1 MQGPGEC
8 TVTLSTVHGTA
19 YDRVV
24 QALNDYGS
32 KGKGNAWQCPAHPD
46 NNPSLSIGHR
56 KDRKGVVL
64 YCHVGCDPKDVVQ
77 ALGLTMQD
85 LFDEPMEKRERPQEV
100 AQYHYCD
107 ERGELLLTVKRYE
120 PGHNGERKT
129 FRQYDADGR
138 PKVSHVRKVLYRL
151 PEVLEAA
158 ERGELVYVVEG
169 EKDADNLAEQGV
181 TATCSIG
188 GAGKWRDE
196 YTASLK
202 GAEEVWIIADKDV
215 PGRKHAAQ
223 IAESLTRAQISFRV
237 FEAAKGKDVSDHLS
251 HNLGPESL
259 VPVELTPD
267 GRLATEGL
275 VPAQPGAPEAEVDE
289 PDDDQVEERTPEQE
303 LMDQLAELSTPDD
316 IWALPHMA
324 HIAQQAKA
332 SMVKREGLAMLTFNR
347 AAFLA
352 GSSIVGSINDRG
364 VFQLGSINALVGRSG
379 AGSNVSKRAA
389 SVLLPMPMEFYGPH
403 PNAFGSEGEAVSYD
417 WGATTVSPAT
427 GSALVGRMQYQ
438 AKHNVAEGDEPAKWK
453 TLPYFVPRVELAY
466 TEGATLLSSLKK
478 SSSATSTGA
487 ALEPLIL
494 DAFVGDTLRADVK
507 NQEERAAIPEG
518 SYALIVQAY
527 FQAELVGEALSRT
540 TGMAQRL
547 RMVSIA
553 QRSGAPEL
561 VNVGRV
567 LACGGSLS
575 DEDLARAEQMFPDRP
590 ASPGEMPGVVEFL
603 TRIPCTSE
611 PGRPR
616 RSMVMCE
623 RMKRELRVLME
634 AMSAGL
640 SQDEPLDTHVGLN
653 LYKTAA
659 QSALLR
665 RSYEINEDDWRIAKV
680 FAEHSRKTRELA
692 LAWAK
697 ENERKE
703 EAEDNTKV
711 ARRTRVTENT
721 RALTQGQ
728 VPPIVK
734 TVARKFRDRL
744 RKSGDLTQSQLRDS
758 LNPNDVAEWTAS
770 GGQDGKKGLRNAAL
784 AYGESE
790 AQGLFR
796 KAGQRYTVKP

>member
-1 MQGPGEC
+1 MN
-8 TVTLSTVHGTA
+8 STA
-19 YDRVV
+19 YERVMR
-24 QALNDYGS
+24 ALNDNGS
-32 KGKGNAWQCPAHPD
+32 AGRGNQWQCPAHPD
-46 NNPSLSIGHR
+46 GSPSLSVNTR
-56 KDRKGVVL
+56 KDNKGVLL
-64 YCHVGCDPKDVVQ
+64 YCHAGCDPQAIVQ
-77 ALGLTMQD
+77 TLGLTMQD
-85 LFDEPMEKRERPQEV
+85 LFDEPLEKRERPQVV
-100 AQYHYCD
+100 AEYPYCD
-107 ERGELLLTVKRYE
+107 ENGELLLTVKRYE
-120 PGHNGERKT
+120 PGFDGERKT
-129 FRQYDADGR
+129 FRQHRAGGSAGV
-138 PKVSHVRKVLYRL
+138 KGVRRVLYRL
-151 PEVLEAA
+151 PEVLAQASE
-158 ERGELVYVVEG
+158 GLPIIVVEG
-169 EKDADNLAEQGV
+169 EKDVDNLAAIGAV
-181 TATCSIG
+181 ATCNVG
-188 GAGKWRDE
+188 GAGKWVDQ
-196 YTASLK
+196 YTASLA
-202 GAEEVWIIADKDV
+202 GVSEVWIIADKDE

-223 IAESLTRAQISFRV
+223 VAASLTRANIPFRV
-237 FEAAKGKDVSDHLS
+237 FEAARGKDVSDHLAAG
-251 HNLGPESL
+251 LGPEDL
-259 VPVELTPD
+259 VPVQLEA
-267 GRLATEGL
+267 GSI
-275 VPAQPGAPEAEVDE
+275 PAQPGAPEAEE
-289 PDDDQVEERTPEQE
+289 YEQEDDQTEDRTAEQE

-316 IWALPHMA
+316 IWELPHMA
-324 HIAQQAKA
+324 HISQQAKA

-347 AAFLA
+347 AVFLA

-364 VFQLGSINALVGRSG
+364 VFQLGSVNALVGRSG

-389 SVLLPMPMEFYGPH
+389 SVLLPMPLEFYGPH
-403 PNAFGSEGEAVSYD
+403 PNAFASEDDANTYD

-438 AKHNVAEGDEPAKWK
+438 AKHNVAEGEEPAKWK

-478 SSSATSTGA
+478 SSSATSAGA

-518 SYALIVQAY
+518 SYSLIVQAY
-527 FQAELVGEALSRT
+527 FQAEVVGEALSRT

-561 VNVGRV
+561 VDVGRI
-567 LACGGSLS
+567 LAAGGTLG
-575 DEDLARAEQMFPDRP
+575 DDDLARAEKLFPSRP

-603 TRIPCTSE
+603 TRIPCTNE
-611 PGRPR
+611 AGRPR

-623 RMKRELRVLME
+623 RMRRELRVLME

-734 TVARKFRDRL
+734 AVAKKFRDRL
-744 RKSGDLTQSQLRDS
+744 RKDGELTASQLRDS
-758 LNPNDVAEWTAS
+758 LNPNDVGEWTAS
-770 GGQDGKKGLRNAAL
+770 GGQDGKKGLRDAAL
-784 AYGESE
+784 TYGESGDK
-790 AQGLFR
+790 GLFR
-796 KAGQRYTVKP
+796 KEGRRYTVKP

>member
-1 MQGPGEC
+1 
-8 TVTLSTVHGTA
+8 VTTTLTGTA
-19 YDRVV
+19 YERVI
-24 QALNDYGS
+24 QALNDHGS
-32 KGKGNAWQCPAHPD
+32 KGRGNAWQCVSHDDGA
-46 NNPSLSIGHR
+46 PSLSIGHR

-64 YCHVGCDPKDVVQ
+64 YCHAGCAPEDIVA

-85 LFDEPMEKRERPQEV
+85 LFDEPLEKRERPRVV
-100 AQYHYCD
+100 AEYPYCD
-107 ERGELLLTVKRYE
+107 ENGELLLTVKRYE
-120 PGHNGERKT
+120 PGFDGERKT
-129 FRQYDADGR
+129 FRQYRANGAAGVKGVQR
-138 PKVSHVRKVLYRL
+138 VLYRL
-151 PEVLEAA
+151 PEVLAQAA
-158 ERGELVYVVEG
+158 ARLPVIVVEG
-169 EKDADNLAEQGV
+169 EKDVENLRAINAV
-181 TATCSIG
+181 ATCNVG
-188 GAGKWRDE
+188 GAGKWTDE
-196 YTASLK
+196 YTASLA
-202 GAEEVWIIADKDV
+202 GVSEVWIIADKDE

-223 IAESLTRAQISFRV
+223 VAESLARAGIPFRV
-237 FEAAKGKDVSDHLS
+237 FEAARGKDVSDHLAAG
-251 HNLGPESL
+251 LGPQDL
-259 VPVELTPD
+259 VPVQLE
-267 GRLATEGL
+267 AAS
-275 VPAQPGAPEAEVDE
+275 VPSQPGAPEAEEYEQDDE
-289 PDDDQVEERTPEQE
+289 PAEDRTAEQE

-316 IWALPHMA
+316 IWELPHMA
-324 HIAQQAKA
+324 HIAQQARA

-352 GSSIVGSINDRG
+352 GSSVVGSINDRG

-389 SVLLPMPMEFYGPH
+389 SVLLPMPLEFYGPH
-403 PNAFGSEGEAVSYD
+403 PNAFASEGDAEMYD

-438 AKHNVAEGDEPAKWK
+438 AKHNVAEGEEPPKWK

-478 SSSATSTGA
+478 SSSATSAGA

-518 SYALIVQAY
+518 SYSLIVQAY

-561 VNVGRV
+561 VDVGRV
-567 LACGGSLS
+567 LACGGTLS
-575 DEDLARAEQMFPDRP
+575 DEDLARAEQMFPSRP

-665 RSYEINEDDWRIAKV
+665 RSYEIDEDDWRIAKV

-721 RALTQGQ
+721 RAMTQGQ

-734 TVARKFRDRL
+734 AVAKKFRDRL
-744 RKSGDLTQSQLRDS
+744 RKDGDLPAMTLRDGMTAG
-758 LNPNDVAEWTAS
+758 DIDEWTAS
-770 GGQDGKKGLRNAAL
+770 GGQEKKKGLRDAAL
-784 AYGESE
+784 AYGEKE
-790 AQGLFR
+790 GLFR
-796 KAGQRYTVKP
+796 KEGRRYTVKP

>member
-1 MQGPGEC
+1 M
-8 TVTLSTVHGTA
+8 TLSTITGTA
-19 YDRVV
+19 YERVV
-24 QALNDYGS
+24 QALTDHGS
-32 KGKGNAWQCPAHPD
+32 KGRGNAWQCPAHPD
-46 NNPSLSIGHR
+46 NSPSLSIGHR

-64 YCHVGCDPKDVVQ
+64 YCHAGCDPQDVAQ
-77 ALGLTMQD
+77 ALRLTMQD
-85 LFDEPMEKRERPQEV
+85 LFDEPLEKRERPQVV
-100 AQYHYCD
+100 AEYPYCD
-107 ERGELLLTVKRYE
+107 EHGELLLTVKRYE
-120 PGHNGERKT
+120 PGFDGERKT
-129 FRQYDADGR
+129 FRQHRAGGAAGV
-138 PKVSHVRKVLYRL
+138 KGVRRVLYRL
-151 PEVLEAA
+151 PAVLAQAA
-158 ERGELVYVVEG
+158 AGLPIILVEG
-169 EKDADNLAEQGV
+169 EKDVDSLAAIGTV
-181 TATCSIG
+181 ATCNVG
-188 GAGKWRDE
+188 GAGKWNDE
-196 YTASLK
+196 YTASLV
-202 GAEEVWIIADKDV
+202 GVSEAWIIADKDE

-223 IAESLTRAQISFRV
+223 VSASLTRAGIPFRV
-237 FEAAKGKDVSDHLS
+237 FEAARGKDVSDHLAAG
-251 HNLGPESL
+251 LGPENL
-259 VPVELTPD
+259 VPVKLTAD
-267 GRLATEGL
+267 GQLATEAL
-275 VPAQPGAPEAEVDE
+275 VPSQPGAPEAEADE
-289 PDDDQVEERTPEQE
+289 PDDDKTEERTPEQE

-316 IWALPHMA
+316 IWELPHMA

-389 SVLLPMPMEFYGPH
+389 SVLLPTPLEFYGPH
-403 PNAFGSEGEAVSYD
+403 PNAFASADDADTYD

-438 AKHNVAEGDEPAKWK
+438 AKHNVAEGEEPAKWK

-553 QRSGAPEL
+553 QKSGAPEL
-561 VNVGRV
+561 VDVGRV
-567 LACGGSLS
+567 LACGGTLS
-575 DEDLARAEQMFPDRP
+575 EEDLARAEQLFPSRP
-590 ASPGEMPGVVEFL
+590 ESPGEMPGVVEFL

-665 RSYEINEDDWRIAKV
+665 RSYQINDDDWRIAKV

-734 TVARKFRDRL
+734 AVATKFRDRL
-744 RKSGDLTQSQLRDS
+744 RKDGDLPAMTLRDGMTAG
-758 LNPNDVAEWTAS
+758 DIDEWTAS
-770 GGQDGKKGLRNAAL
+770 GGQDKKKGLRDAAL
-784 AYGESE
+784 AYGET
-790 AQGLFR
+790 AGMFR
-796 KAGQRYTVKP
+796 KEGRRYTVKP